1 VILVTVG
8 AQMPFPR
15 LVDAVDDW
23 AAGHDDVDVFAQ
35 TGDQPDPPRHI
46 AHVALLEPDEL
57 RRRIADADLVV
68 AHAGMGTII
77 TCLDLGTPLVIFPR
91 EGARRETRNDHQVAT
106 ARRFGT
112 RDGIWVAD
120 YTGALHDLL
129 DRRDELRLATPSAPT
144 TSPALLDTIRRFID
158 A

>member
-1 VILVTVG
+1 MILVTVG

-23 AAGHDDVDVFAQ
+23 AAAHPDADVFAQ
-35 TGDQPDPPRHI
+35 IGDQVPVPTHL
-46 AHVALLEPDEL
+46 AHVPLVDPLEL
-57 RRRIADADLVV
+57 RTRIEDAELVV

-77 TCLDLGTPLVIFPR
+77 TCLELGAPLVIFAR

-106 ARRFGT
+106 ARHFGD
-112 RDGIWVAD
+112 RPGIWVAASIAD
-120 YTGALHDLL
+120 LHDLI
-129 DRRDELRLATPSAPT
+129 DRRDALRAQTPTAPE
-144 TSPALLDTIRRFID
+144 TSPRLLDTIRDFID